1 MFAHEQGVTQMRLLC
16 ERAKNMKQKNK
27 KQEMRVA
34 VVVAVALACLP
45 AGEAFGVAQP
55 ALLRYAGQAA
65 APLGP
70 GFRRA
75 RPAVQV
81 QLRCA
86 R

>member
-1 MFAHEQGVTQMRLLC
+1 MR
-16 ERAKNMKQKNK
+16 AP
-27 KQEMRVA
+27 VI
-34 VVVAVALACLP
+34 VAVALACLP

-81 QLRCA
+81 QFRDTPDENAVRSGGDLRFSAPTRRTTARCA
-86 R
+86 GVYM